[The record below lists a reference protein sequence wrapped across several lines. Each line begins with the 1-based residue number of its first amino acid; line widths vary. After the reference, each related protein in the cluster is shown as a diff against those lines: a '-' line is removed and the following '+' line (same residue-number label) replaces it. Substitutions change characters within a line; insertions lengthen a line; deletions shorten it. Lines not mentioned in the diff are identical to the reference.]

1 VYAGAIVVLFLFV
14 IMLVNL
20 KDALGPRVRV
30 HATVSA
36 IVGAATTILLVYVA
50 VSGGLK
56 SSYGRGVDLSAQGG
70 NLQQVGWALYGDYLL
85 PFEIASILLLVA
97 MIGAIVLARQK
108 YRGDAVPIP
117 PHDALVFSL
126 LLFSV
131 GVAGVLT
138 RRNAIIILMSIELM
152 MNAANIN
159 FIAFGLRLHNIT
171 GQVFSVFTIAVAAGE
186 VAVGL
191 AVVLALF
198 RNRDTV
204 YVDQVHIMKG

>member
-1 VYAGAIVVLFLFV
+1 
-14 IMLVNL
+14 M
-20 KDALGPRVRV
+20 
-30 HATVSA
+30 
-36 IVGAATTILLVYVA
+36 
-50 VSGGLK
+50 
-56 SSYGRGVDLSAQGG
+56 
-70 NLQQVGWALYGDYLL
+70 
-85 PFEIASILLLVA
+85 
-97 MIGAIVLARQK
+97 
-108 YRGDAVPIP
+108 PIP
-117 PHDALVFSL
+117 PQHAPVFSL

-131 GVAGVLT
+131 GIAGVLT

-159 FIAFGLRLHNIT
+159 FIAFGLRLHSIA

-191 AVVLALF
+191 AVVLALY